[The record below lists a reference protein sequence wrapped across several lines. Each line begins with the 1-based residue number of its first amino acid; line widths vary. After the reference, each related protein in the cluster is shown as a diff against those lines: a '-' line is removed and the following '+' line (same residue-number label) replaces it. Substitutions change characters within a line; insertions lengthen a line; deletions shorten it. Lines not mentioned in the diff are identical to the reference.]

1 MTSLSALHTVG
12 DQIGEAV
19 ELHGGG
25 GFSNIHS
32 LGDQINEAA
41 QLVRPQAQ
49 PRPRSRR

>member
-25 GFSNIHS
+25 HLSDIHS
-32 LGDQINEAA
+32 LGDQINEAVA
-41 QLVRPQAQ
+41 AVRPQAVAA
-49 PRPRSRR
+49 PRSRR